1 MCSILFNG
9 FSAALMAISVF
20 ISSYNQNYTLAVFF
34 ATACLFDS
42 FDFAWAIKKY
52 KKKEKE

>member
-9 FSAALMAISVF
+9 FLAALMAISAF
-20 ISSYNQNYTLAVFF
+20 ISSYNQNYPLAVSF
-34 ATACLFDS
+34 ATACLLNS

>member
-20 ISSYNQNYTLAVFF
+20 ISSYNQNYILAVFF
-34 ATACLFDS
+34 ATACLLDS